1 MGRLLTALA
10 LSFPSAAFAQTE
22 GAEVLRARR
31 GLMEV
36 VRFQEERADLFPRA
50 EPAEPRMMTRADK
63 EEVWRAWGRFCDH
76 LLALESKRA
85 SHRTFADLARKRRAA
100 GFHAAYAAFLAQ
112 YRWALDFIA
121 RAEKDPSLH
130 KVLDEPV
137 PELGLAG
144 GAYARLKTRFLNVGR
159 GAEFAAFEAL
169 RKSLGDAPDPAVR
182 AALSEDAAAVWKAG
196 AGKGEVLTVKNG
208 LQIAGSAAKGT
219 WMPVQEGVAEW
230 MGDTK
235 VKRRGRTLI
244 SPEAAGALA
253 PRLAPG
259 DVLIERREWFLSNV
273 GLPGFWPHAALYV
286 GTPAE
291 RVRAFGADFEARL
304 KERYPKAYADATA
317 PQEHGHAPRVLEAM
331 SEGVVFTTLEHSAA
345 ADSTAVLRPR
355 LDAREKA
362 EAVFRAFAYAGRPYD
377 YDFDFRTDAAI
388 VCSEL
393 VYKAYEPDASRKGYR
408 LPLVTVLGRP
418 VSQPNDF
425 ARQFDAEFGTPYQQ
439 ADLVVFL
446 DGHEREGTAVEAG
459 VAEFRRSWLRPK
471 WHILVQG
478 PAEPAR

>member
-1 MGRLLTALA
+1 MRVLLAAL
-10 LSFPSAAFAQTE
+10 FFVPSAASAQSE
-22 GAEVLRARR
+22 AAEVLRARR
-31 GLMEV
+31 GLGEV

-50 EPAEPRMMTRADK
+50 EPKEPRVMTRADK
-63 EEVWRAWGRFCDH
+63 EEVWRAWQRFSDH
-76 LLALESKRA
+76 FLALESRRA
-85 SHRTFADLARKRRAA
+85 GHRTFAELALKRRAEE
-100 GFHAAYAAFLAQ
+100 FHGAYAAFLAQ
-112 YRWALDFIA
+112 YRWALEFIE
-121 RAEKDPSLH
+121 RAERDPSLH

-137 PELGLAG
+137 PELGLPG
-144 GAYARLKTRFLNVGR
+144 GAYAKFKYRFLNVAR

-169 RKSLGDAPDPAVR
+169 RKTLGDAPDPALR
-182 AALSEDAAAVWKAG
+182 AALSEDAAAVWRTG
-196 AGKGEVLTVKNG
+196 AGKGEVLTAKNG
-208 LQIAGSAAKGT
+208 LKIAGSAAKES

-235 VKRRGRTLI
+235 VKRRGTTLI
-244 SPEAAGALA
+244 TPQAAGALA
-253 PRLAPG
+253 ERLSPG

-273 GLPGFWPHAALYV
+273 GLPGYWPHAALYV
-286 GTPAE
+286 GTPEE
-291 RVRAFGADFEARL
+291 RTKAFGPGFEAKL
-304 KERYPKAYADATA
+304 KARYPKAYADAVQ
-317 PQEHGHAPRVLEAM
+317 PREDGHAPRVLEAM

-345 ADSTAVLRPR
+345 ADATAVLRPR

-377 YDFDFRTDAAI
+377 FDFDFRTDAAI

-393 VYKAYEPDASRKGYR
+393 VYKAYEPDASRKGFR

-425 ARQFDAEFGTPYQQ
+425 ARQFDSEFGTPAQQ

-446 DGHEREGTAVEAG
+446 DGHEREGTAVEKG
-459 VAEFRRSWLRPK
+459 VEEFRRSWLRPK

-478 PAEPAR
+478 KAEPTR

>member
-1 MGRLLTALA
+1 MRLLLAALLSMPAFALA
-10 LSFPSAAFAQTE
+10 QSE
-22 GAEVLRARR
+22 GAEVLRARH
-31 GLMEV
+31 GLSEV
-36 VRFQEERADLFPRA
+36 VRFQEERADLFPR
-50 EPAEPRMMTRADK
+50 EGPKEPRVMTRADK
-63 EEVWRAWGRFCDH
+63 EEVWRAWQRFSDH
-76 LLALESKRA
+76 FLALESKRA
-85 SHRTFADLARKRRAA
+85 SHKTFVRLAGQGRAE

-112 YRWALDFIA
+112 YRWALEFIE
-121 RAEKDPSLH
+121 RAERDPSLH

-137 PELGLAG
+137 PELGLPG
-144 GAYARLKTRFLNVGR
+144 GAYAAFKYRFLNVAR
-159 GAEFAAFEAL
+159 GAEFAAFEAV
-169 RKSLGDAPDPAVR
+169 RKSLGEAPDAALG

-196 AGKGEVLTVKNG
+196 LGKGEALTLKNG
-208 LQIAGSAAKGT
+208 LKIAGGAAKGT

-244 SPEAAGALA
+244 TPEAAGALA

-259 DVLIERREWFLSNV
+259 DVLVERREWFLSNV

-286 GTPAE
+286 GTPEE
-291 RVRAFGADFEARL
+291 RVKAFGTGFEARL
-304 KERYPKAYADATA
+304 KERYPKAYADSVA

-355 LDAREKA
+355 LDAAERA

-393 VYKAYEPDASRKGYR
+393 VYKAYEPDAARKGFR

-425 ARQFDAEFGTPYQQ
+425 VRQFDAEFGTPAQQ

-446 DGHEREGTAVEAG
+446 DGHEREGTAVEKGAE
-459 VAEFRRSWLRPK
+459 EFRRSWLRPK
-471 WHILVQG
+471 WHILTQG
-478 PAEPAR
+478 RAQPTR

>member
-1 MGRLLTALA
+1 MRVLVAALLLA
-10 LSFPSAAFAQTE
+10 PSAALAQTE
-22 GAEVLRARR
+22 AAEVLRARR

-36 VRFQEERADLFPRA
+36 VRFQDARADLFPRA
-50 EPAEPRMMTRADK
+50 EPKEPRVMTRADK
-63 EEVWRAWGRFCDH
+63 EEVWRAWGRFSDH
-76 LLALESKRA
+76 FLALESRRA
-85 SHRTFADLARKRRAA
+85 TRKTFADAARDAA

-112 YRWALDFIA
+112 YRWALEFVE

-137 PELGLAG
+137 PELGLPG
-144 GAYARLKTRFLNVGR
+144 GAYARFKFRFLNVAL

-169 RKSLGDAPDPAVR
+169 RKTRGAATDPDLG
-182 AALSEDAAAVWKAG
+182 AALTEDAAAVWAAG
-196 AGKGEVLTVKNG
+196 AGKGEVMTLKNG
-208 LQIAGSAAKGT
+208 LKLVGGAAKGA

-235 VKRRGRTLI
+235 VNRVGKTLI
-244 SPEAAGALA
+244 PPEAAGALA
-253 PRLAPG
+253 PRLLPG

-273 GLPGFWPHAALYV
+273 GLPGYWPHAALYV
-286 GTPAE
+286 GTPEE
-291 RVRAFGADFEARL
+291 RTKAFGPQFEARL
-304 KERYPKAYADATA
+304 RERYPKAYADAVA

-331 SEGVVFTTLEHSAA
+331 SEGVVFTTLEHSAGADAVA
-345 ADSTAVLRPR
+345 ALRPR

-362 EAVFRAFAYAGRPYD
+362 EAVLRAFAYAGRPYD

-393 VYKAYEPDASRKGYR
+393 VYKAYEPDASRKGFR
-408 LPLVTVLGRP
+408 LPIVTVLGRP

-439 ADLVVFL
+439 ADLVLFL
-446 DGHEREGTAVEAG
+446 DGHEREGTFVEEGVEA
-459 VAEFRRSWLRPK
+459 FRRSWLRPK
-471 WHILVQG
+471 WHIFVQG
-478 PAEPAR
+478 AAEPTR